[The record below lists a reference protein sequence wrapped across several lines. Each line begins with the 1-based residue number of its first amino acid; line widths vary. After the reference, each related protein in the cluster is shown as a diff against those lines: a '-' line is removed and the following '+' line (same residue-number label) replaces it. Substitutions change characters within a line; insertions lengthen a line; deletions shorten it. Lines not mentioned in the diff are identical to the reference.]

1 MANIDTYYR
10 INAKGPLSDTLLKRI
25 ALIQQLSRAA
35 KTHAEKK
42 KLVMQLGD
50 GSTNARDHQTI
61 ASER

>member
-10 INAKGPLSDTLLKRI
+10 INAKVPLSDTLLERV
-25 ALIQQLSRAA
+25 ALIRQLSRAA
-35 KTHAEKK
+35 KTHADKK

-50 GSTNARDHQTI
+50 RATNARDHQTF